1 MLNIIHNAETHEYV
15 CPIYIYIATQSAFRS
30 ATLGGLN
37 VAVPLGN
44 FLCPCYMSK
53 EYTFYVLHTYQYVV
67 LYWPLFS
74 GLNISG
80 IFIIL
85 Y

>member
-1 MLNIIHNAETHEYV
+1 MLQIIHNVETHEYV
-15 CPIYIYIATQSAFRS
+15 CPIYIYIATPSAFRS

-53 EYTFYVLHTYQYVV
+53 EYIFYVLHTYSINMLSFTGHYSVV
-67 LYWPLFS
+67 L
-74 GLNISG
+74 ISVG
-80 IFIIL
+80 YL
-85 Y
+85 